1 MILLEQFF
9 RMHRV
14 KRAAAA
20 AAENEEQ
27 YDCNQN
33 ANGNEWRA
41 RADGSANIRKTG
53 FFRVFLRRGGN
64 DSGIRHRGKIVADRR
79 AGKNGAR
86 QHRRICTE
94 QNTGRIQDKAHGRDR
109 PEAGTGRHSEHACED
124 EGGNGK
130 YGTAH
135 VQLDAQP
142 DQTFNDVPAF
152 ENVSVDTD
160 HQPKHDGGDADL

>member
-86 QHRRICTE
+86 QHRGICTE
-94 QNTGRIQDKAHGRDR
+94 QNAGRIQNKAHGGDR
-109 PEAGTGRHSEHACED
+109 SEARPGRHSEQARKN
-124 EGGNGK
+124 EGCNGK
-130 YGTAH
+130 HGAAH

-142 DQTFNDVPAF
+142 DQPLN
-152 ENVSVDTD
+152 NV
-160 HQPKHDGGDADL
+160 AAL